1 MARVLIVGLWSWRN
15 ARGPPRASPIS
26 SPPIMDSWLAFLL
39 ARCVSGLFSTV
50 FPCSSFVGFS
60 TVFPCSSFVGSG
72 VNLALQVRIGE
83 ASQNRQSSF

>member
-1 MARVLIVGLWSWRN
+1 MARVLVVGVGPMARVLIVGLWSWRN

-50 FPCSSFVGFS
+50 FPCSSFVG
-60 TVFPCSSFVGSG
+60 SG